1 MKFLDNKEI
10 DLPKLTFEL
19 MEKLENIKEN
29 KFKMKRI
36 NLIKSKYNF
45 LCKYL
50 TDAEVHRL
58 LDGNSLE
65 DINIKNLE
73 LLFFSI
79 ENELDKPLIEAQIKE
94 QTQQFEML
102 LNNKNIKEVLNI
114 YNNQNKKKRK

>member
-1 MKFLDNKEI
+1 MKFLNDKEI
-10 DLPKLTFEL
+10 NLPKLTFGL

-29 KFKMKRI
+29 KFKMKRMD
-36 NLIKSKYNF
+36 LIESKYNF

-50 TDAEVHRL
+50 TEAEVHRL

-79 ENELDKPLIEAQIKE
+79 ENELDKPLIKAQIKE
-94 QTQQFEML
+94 QTQQFELL
-102 LNNKNIKEVLNI
+102 LNDKNIKEVLNI
-114 YNNQNKKKRK
+114 YNNQNKRKRK